1 MVEIIEALDNL
12 LANHKDLL
20 APIMLALSSVLPGIL
35 GFLLGSGV
43 ISRILERRL

>member
-1 MVEIIEALDNL
+1 MVEIIEAIDKL
-12 LANHKDLL
+12 LTNHKALL
-20 APIMLALSSVLPGIL
+20 TPIIAAISTVLPGIL